1 MMAFLRFLLAW
12 RSRPIVRRRLARIA
26 AGLQP

>member
-1 MMAFLRFLLAW
+1 MAFLRFLLAW
-12 RSRPIVRRRLARIA
+12 RSRPIVRHRLARIA